1 MSRRARADFQVPT
14 SLNIPSIRIASIAG
28 FASIIAPRTA
38 CGGREADSPRGR
50 IRQIELVDQGK
61 LELGDS
67 FVEHIDRCLDCR
79 ACETA
84 CPSGVEY
91 GRLVET
97 ARAQI
102 EQHYKRPL
110 ASRLARDFVYRR
122 LLPYPSR
129 IATAARFLKFYQRS
143 GLAAL
148 ARATGVL
155 RLAGIAGSR
164 TAAAAHR
171 FGVFLH
177 GTGQDV
183 SCPGHA
189 ARARGAVCRVRRAG
203 DVQRAQSRHDPR
215 LQANGCEVVVP
226 EPGQVCCGALPNH
239 AGVRD
244 VARDLA
250 RKNFG
255 AFPVD
260 EFDAIVT
267 NAAGCGSTLKE
278 YTHLFAP
285 EDPSRTRKPRSS
297 HKMRDVTEFLAELG
311 LTAPLRPVP
320 LRVTYQD
327 SCHLAH
333 GQKIREAPRKLIR
346 AVPGRGIG
354 GNAAGRSVLRLGRG
368 LQRDGDRSVP
378 RIALQENGLR
388 EADPGAGHRH
398 RESRLHPATPRGRR
412 IHGTDQEVLHV
423 VELLD
428 RSISAR
434 ASSTSRRRGSGSRS
448 RPSVRSGRRPAG
460 TSQRSPSAVGLRLAI
475 HRERHLAV
483 QNDVRGQALRACG
496 RDKTRSGRPARRT
509 CGRSLRLRV
518 ACDSPSR

>member
-1 MSRRARADFQVPT
+1 MALPPLAPASHEDLPVDVPAGP
-14 SLNIPSIRIASIAG
+14 SGFSGPDKPEYSVYSHCVHCGLCLNQCPTYRLW
-28 FASIIAPRTA
+28 
-38 CGGREADSPRGR
+38 GREADSPRGR
-50 IRQIELVDQGK
+50 IRQIELVDEGK

-102 EQHYKRPL
+102 ERHYKRPL
-110 ASRLARDFVYRR
+110 ASRFARDFVYRR

-129 IATAARFLKFYQRS
+129 IATAARLVKLYQRS

-148 ARATGVL
+148 ARATGIL
-155 RLAGIAGSR
+155 R
-164 TAAAAHR
+164 
-171 FGVFLH
+171 FL
-177 GTGQDV
+177 GLQDRERLLPKID
-183 SCPGHA
+183 SEFFFSELGKTFPAQGMR
-189 ARARGAVCRVRRAG
+189 RARVALFAGCVAQVTFSELNCATIRV
-203 DVQRAQSRHDPR
+203 

-226 EPGQVCCGALPNH
+226 AGQVCCGALPNH

-250 RKNFG
+250 RANFQ

-260 EFDAIVT
+260 EFDAIIT

-278 YTHLFAP
+278 YTHLFANDDAAHAP
-285 EDPSRTRKPRSS
+285 AVKFAG
-297 HKMRDVTEFLAELG
+297 KMRDVTEFLADLG

-346 AVPGRGIG
+346 AVPGVEFVEMPLADQCCGSAG
-354 GNAAGRSVLRLGRG
+354 VYNVTETEASLELLAKKMDCVKQTNAQVIVTANPGCILQLRAG
-368 LQRDGDRSVP
+368 
-378 RIALQENGLR
+378 A
-388 EADPGAGHRH
+388 A
-398 RESRLHPATPRGRR
+398 

-428 RSISAR
+428 RSIS
-434 ASSTSRRRGSGSRS
+434 ST
-448 RPSVRSGRRPAG
+448 
-460 TSQRSPSAVGLRLAI
+460 
-475 HRERHLAV
+475 
-483 QNDVRGQALRACG
+483 
-496 RDKTRSGRPARRT
+496 
-509 CGRSLRLRV
+509 
-518 ACDSPSR
+518 